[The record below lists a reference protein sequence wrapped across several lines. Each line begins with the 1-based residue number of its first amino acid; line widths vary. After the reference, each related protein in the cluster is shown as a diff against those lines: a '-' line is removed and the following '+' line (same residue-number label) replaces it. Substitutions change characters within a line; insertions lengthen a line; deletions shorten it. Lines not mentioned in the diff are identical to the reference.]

1 TSRRTGTRT
10 YFENLPKE
18 IKNRAVEVLKKFG
31 RYQRQAGLTFSLASS
46 GNFSELPKH
55 HPSKHVDKVSDSI
68 VRKVTAEQE
77 VQYYLDAIE
86 LLSREEFKYILKNKF
101 IVTDK
106 LSNMRLQYD
115 LQIGETTFFKWYEE
129 ALLEFAEAYKN
140 GKILAELGLL

>member
-1 TSRRTGTRT
+1 MTK
-10 YFENLPKE
+10 KE

-55 HPSKHVDKVSDSI
+55 HPSKHFDKLTDNVTRKVS
-68 VRKVTAEQE
+68 AEQE
-77 VQYYLDAIE
+77 MQYYFDAIN

-101 IVTDK
+101 LVTDK
-106 LSNMRLQYD
+106 LSNLRLQYD
-115 LQIGETTFFKWYEE
+115 LQIGETTYYTWYEQ

-140 GKILAELGLL
+140 GKILAELGVL